1 MIADRAGAIPNVS
14 VDKSPIIPKCAVT
27 MFASQSRPFCRT
39 CQRRLYDWLLCNYV
53 RAIRHCYLVGFFM
66 PLDATMPDNVPV
78 KNTTMVDI
86 KSMKLAS
93 LGDCSKGCE
102 TKSNPYV
109 KPKTMVLKT
118 MASSTPTVTI
128 MRACS
133 SSAVYLCRVMV

>member
-1 MIADRAGAIPNVS
+1 
-14 VDKSPIIPKCAVT
+14 
-27 MFASQSRPFCRT
+27 
-39 CQRRLYDWLLCNYV
+39 
-53 RAIRHCYLVGFFM
+53 
-66 PLDATMPDNVPV
+66 
-78 KNTTMVDI
+78 MVDI

-118 MASSTPTVTI
+118 MANSTPTVTI

-133 SSAVYLCRVMV
+133 SSAVYLCRVMVLCRIGQARCNYLASCF